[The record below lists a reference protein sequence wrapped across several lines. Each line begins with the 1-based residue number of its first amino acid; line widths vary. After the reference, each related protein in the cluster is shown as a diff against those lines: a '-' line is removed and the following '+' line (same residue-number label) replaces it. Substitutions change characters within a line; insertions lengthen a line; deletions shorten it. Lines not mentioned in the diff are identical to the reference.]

1 MLLRAVVT
9 VLVVAHLCSCSG
21 VFFQP
26 KRTWVRTPTDIGLR
40 YEDVRIKAADGS
52 TLSAWFLPAPQKA
65 NATLLFLHGNAEN
78 ISTHIAAVHW
88 LPPRGFNVLLLDYRG
103 YGASEGQP
111 TVAGAQQ
118 DIDSAM
124 RYLLAR
130 RDIDPSRIIVLA
142 QSLGGALGL
151 HYVAHS
157 AYREQIRGVIID
169 SAFIGYRDIAREKLQ
184 RSWLTWLFAVPLSLT
199 VTEDFRPIDAAPKIA
214 PIPLLLIH
222 GDRDVVVPVHH
233 SEWLYDAAQQPKEVW
248 IVPGAGHIQSLG
260 QAEVRERLVAWLQV
274 QLAK

>member
-1 MLLRAVVT
+1 MIM

-26 KRTWVRTPTDIGLR
+26 KRPWVRTPTDIGLR
-40 YEDVRIKAADGS
+40 YEDVRIQAVDGS
-52 TLSAWFLPAPQKA
+52 KLSAWFLPAQQQKA

-88 LPPRGFNVLLLDYRG
+88 LPARGFNVLLLDYRG

-130 RDIDPSRIIVLA
+130 GDVDHSRIIVLA

-157 AYREQIRGVIID
+157 AYREHIRGVIID

-184 RSWLTWLFAVPLSLT
+184 KSWLTWLFAVPLSLT
-199 VTEDFRPIDAAPKIA
+199 VTDEFRPIDAAPKIA

-248 IVPGAGHIQSLG
+248 IVPNVGHIQALG
-260 QAEVRERLVAWLQV
+260 QADVRERLIAWLQV